1 MAVDPRF
8 GNSSGYFKD
17 PTNGQDFS
25 VDTPRIVPCELK
37 DGKFVWPRVATSDG
51 SELLKIVFKLFTDE
65 EKALYN
71 QYRGRSPSTERKPR
85 QVKQVDKVDKIDKI
99 DETADLPNVEEQVLK
114 EEPELKVIKFDP
126 ESVPSQKDK
135 EIIAKCNRV
144 IGASFICGIHYALLT
159 DNPENKN
166 YVYHV
171 PRQLI
176 PDSDWE
182 RLNGGF

>member
-25 VDTPRIVPCELK
+25 VGTPRVIPCELK
-37 DGKFVWPRVATSDG
+37 DGKFVWPRVATADG
-51 SELLKIVFKLFTDE
+51 NELLKIVFKLFTDE

-85 QVKQVDKVDKIDKI
+85 QVKQTNEIS
-99 DETADLPNVEEQVLK
+99 DLPDVEEQVLK

-135 EIIAKCNRV
+135 ETIAKCNRV
-144 IGASFICGIHYALLT
+144 IGVSFICGVQYALLT
-159 DNPENKN
+159 DNPENRN

-171 PRQLI
+171 PRQVI
-176 PDSDWE
+176 SDYDWE